1 MTEHPKK
8 SFTNEVLHGL
18 FASALGKVIFYI
30 LCAAIPVVGVLIG
43 GTTVAVSGWA
53 ILLYVVFTL
62 SIFGCLLYSHYRRSF
77 SLEKRLNSEAFGRA
91 VREARRI
98 QILNTFIPNLADLAD
113 DLVIA
118 LGKDADIEI
127 LVLHPKCE
135 EVKYRA
141 ETLRRDLSWVEDQ
154 IYETLNT
161 LHRAVLLQA
170 INRHRLKVRIYKSWP
185 PFAMYATDKEMMV
198 GYYWAGELAIRKPQL
213 ILPRKHE
220 CFPTF
225 QEQFREIWR
234 RNDSSDLDLS
244 DWQRNLDLI
253 Q

>member
-1 MTEHPKK
+1 MTEEPKK
-8 SFTNEVLHGL
+8 SFQSEVLHGL
-18 FASALGKVIFYI
+18 FASALGKVIFSI
-30 LCAAIPVVGVLIG
+30 LCAAIAVVGVLIG
-43 GTTVAVSGWA
+43 GTAVTVSGWA
-53 ILLYVVFTL
+53 ILLCIVFTL
-62 SIFGCLLYSHYRRSF
+62 SIIGYLLYSHYRRSF
-77 SLEKRLNSEAFGRA
+77 SLEKRLNSESFGRA
-91 VREARRI
+91 ARKAQRI
-98 QILNTFIPNLADLAD
+98 QILNTFIPNLADIAD

-118 LGKDADIEI
+118 LGNDADVEV

-141 ETLRRDLSWVEDQ
+141 ETLRKDLSWVEDQ

-161 LHRAVLLQA
+161 LQRGILLQA
-170 INRHRLKVRIYKSWP
+170 NNRHRLKVRIYKSWP
-185 PFAMYATDKEMMV
+185 PFAMYATDKEMMI

-225 QEQFREIWR
+225 QEQFQEIWR
-234 RNDSSDLDLS
+234 RNDSSDLDVS